1 MGVAQNIWPQSGSSR
16 RSTFGTIA
24 LAAAATAALALGA
37 GASSAMAQATQRS
50 VDPGIANGTAQQQ
63 LNAAKQRWQ
72 TAQVSNYHYTVERQC
87 FCTPSFRGPVTIVVR
102 NDKPQNTPAG
112 FEDVATV
119 PLLHAIVQKAIDDN
133 VDRLGVRYDR
143 RGVPLSIAIDGSVM
157 IADDEITY
165 LVSGFTV
172 DARPSLLVS
181 YHRTGGFIGVD
192 DRLSITSDGHVTRT
206 DRTGATDEFD
216 LSPAAL
222 SELQDALEAA
232 DFPSLKKVYK
242 PPFVV
247 SDGFDFTIT
256 HDGRTVMVFAE
267 ADIPPALAAVIDR
280 LSQIFGDGSPI

>member
-1 MGVAQNIWPQSGSSR
+1 MGIARSIRPQARSAR
-16 RSTFGTIA
+16 RSAFSTI
-24 LAAAATAALALGA
+24 AAAAAAALVLGA
-37 GASSAMAQATQRS
+37 GASSAVAQAPQRS

-72 TAQVSNYHYTVERQC
+72 AAQVSNYHYTVERQC
-87 FCTPSFRGPVTIVVR
+87 FCAPSFRGPVTIVVR
-102 NDKPQNTPAG
+102 NDKPQGTPAG
-112 FEDVATV
+112 FENVATV
-119 PLLHAIVQKAIDDN
+119 PLLHAIVQKAIDDK
-133 VDRLGVRYDR
+133 VDRLGVVYDR
-143 RGVPLSIAIDGSVM
+143 RGVPLSIAIDGRLM

-172 DARPSLLVS
+172 DPRPSLLVS

-206 DRTGATDEFD
+206 DRTGATAEFD

-232 DFPSLKKVYK
+232 DFPSLAKVYK

-256 HDGRTVMVFAE
+256 SHGRTVVVFAE
-267 ADIPPALAAVIDR
+267 AVIPPALGAVIDR